1 MPDLEYIFNPRS
13 IAVVGVSEN
22 PLNYTRIAFLEPLRE
37 FGYQGEIYPINPKVS
52 EISGLKAYASILDV
66 PGPVDHVICGIRASL
81 TPQLMR
87 ECAVKGVKSIHLFT
101 SGFSETGEEEGI
113 NLEREITNIAREGGV
128 RIIGPNCMGIY
139 CPSSGISFDSSFP
152 KEGGNVAFLSQSGG
166 NSIEL
171 VQLGAV
177 RGIRFSKVI
186 SFGNASDLNECDF
199 MEYLAHD
206 PQTEIIIIYI
216 EGTKDGKRLVSA
228 LKEAARTKPII
239 VLKGG
244 LGDAGSKAVVSHT
257 GALAGDN
264 AIWGSLFDQL
274 GIIQVQDLE
283 ELVDMV
289 LPFQYL
295 KPPQGRRGGI
305 IGTGGGFGVLATD
318 NCESEG
324 LFVPSLPDEVR
335 KKLREIIPE
344 EVDPGTSVRNPIDL
358 SGSGWNPEIF
368 SQTLRTMTDYEGVD
382 FLFIFTTVAFGL
394 YRGTN
399 VMIDMQIDTLIESKK
414 SIDKP
419 LVIVVRSSGDPE
431 VAPLVSNVQERC
443 LEAGIPVYPS
453 TIRAARAMN
462 KFIWYYEKRRGG
474 FRDTF

>member
-1 MPDLEYIFNPRS
+1 MPDLEYIFNPKS
-13 IAVVGVSEN
+13 IAVVGASEG
-22 PLNYTRIAFLEPLRE
+22 PLNFAKMAFLDPLKE
-37 FGYQGEIYPINPKVS
+37 FGYRGEIYPINPKASEVS
-52 EISGLKAYASILDV
+52 DLKAYASVLDV
-66 PGPVDHVICGIRASL
+66 PGPVDHVVCGIRASL

-87 ECAVKGVKSIHLFT
+87 ECAAKGVKSIHFFT
-101 SGFSETGEEEGI
+101 SGFSETGEEKGI
-113 NLEREITNIAREGGV
+113 NLEREITDIAREGGV

-139 CPSSGISFDSSFP
+139 CPSSGISFDISFP
-152 KEGGNVAFLSQSGG
+152 KESGNVAFLSQSGG

-206 PQTEIIIIYI
+206 PQTEIIVIYI

-399 VMIDMQIDTLIESKK
+399 VMIDMQIDTLIKSKVH
-414 SIDKP
+414 IDKP